1 MLAYLV
7 RRLVLAV
14 VTIWAITVVTFVI
27 IQLPPG
33 DFVDAYIAQAA
44 AMGSAITQ
52 EEADALRQAYGLDEP
67 LLVQYLKW
75 LEPDRRAASSAVSFE
90 FGRPVTEVIGDRLW
104 LTILL
109 SIGAI
114 IVTWGIALP
123 IGIYSAVRQYSVGDY
138 FFTFV
143 GFIGLAVP
151 NFLLALIV
159 MYLASAGS
167 ASMSAGCS
175 RPSIELAPWSLAKV
189 WDLMKHLP
197 LPVLILALA
206 GTAQLVRIMRANL
219 LDELRRP
226 YVVTAR
232 AKGLPERRVILKY
245 PVRAALNPFA
255 STIGYLLPFV
265 VSGSIIVSVV
275 LSLPTVGPLLLRSL
289 VVAGHAAGLDHH
301 PAPGRADGD
310 RHLPLGPAAD
320 VDRSQDPPGACTDEH
335 ALGVAGRASR
345 MRRGRREGRGREPA
359 AAHLVALPPAPAGG
373 VERRASSLLFYLVGD
388 LRRLPRHHRPARS
401 PTPSAASSRRR
412 RSTGSTTTARSRRT
426 SSGSRACATRAPS
439 SSSTRRTRTRSAT

>member
-1 MLAYLV
+1 MLAYLI
-7 RRLVLAV
+7 RRLGLAI

-33 DFVDAYIAQAA
+33 DFVDAYIAQSA

-52 EEADALRQAYGLDEP
+52 AEADALRQAYGLDQP
-67 LLVQYLKW
+67 VFVQYFKW
-75 LEPDRRAASSAVSFE
+75 LGMIPRGEFGLSFE

-104 LTILL
+104 LTIVL
-109 SIGAI
+109 SIGAL
-114 IVTWGIALP
+114 IVTWGLALP

-138 FFTFV
+138 LFTLV

-151 NFLLALIV
+151 NFLLALLV
-159 MYLASAGS
+159 MYFSFRWFGMNVGGLFSAEF
-167 ASMSAGCS
+167 
-175 RPSIELAPWSLAKV
+175 ELAPWSLAKL
-189 WDLMKHLP
+189 WDLTKHLP
-197 LPVLILALA
+197 LPVVILALA

-232 AKGLPERRVILKY
+232 AKGLPEKRVIIKY

-289 VVAGHAAGLDHH
+289 V
-301 PAPGRADGD
+301 
-310 RHLPLGPAAD
+310 
-320 VDRSQDPPGACTDEH
+320 SQDMLLASTIILL
-335 ALGVAGRASR
+335 LGVLTVIGTFISD
-345 MRRGRREGRGREPA
+345 
-359 AAHLVALPPAPAGG
+359 LVLMWIDPKIRQGLQG
-373 VERRASSLLFYLVGD
+373 
-388 LRRLPRHHRPARS
+388 
-401 PTPSAASSRRR
+401 
-412 RSTGSTTTARSRRT
+412 
-426 SSGSRACATRAPS
+426 
-439 SSSTRRTRTRSAT
+439 